1 MWMFQ
6 SLENQ
11 CVGLCQLHIYGL
23 THLRFDKP
31 SKMWKAPDENL
42 KKNRFSF
49 SYKSCSKV
57 FSTSFTFKSSH
68 ERMEVTE
75 VAVVNS
81 VCFWLPFNGDR
92 SGELGLQGFWQQT
105 RQLKPPRI
113 LLRTSLHLW
122 NDFPFKQT
130 MSLWGKQEFIW
141 EPDRY
146 PPNSEGTFNDFFFFL
161 CLYFLSILTRPN
173 RSSKIIHHMKSKAS
187 KK

>member
-1 MWMFQ
+1 MPTPYVW
-6 SLENQ
+6 
-11 CVGLCQLHIYGL
+11 
-23 THLRFDKP
+23 FDT
-31 SKMWKAPDENL
+31 L
-42 KKNRFSF
+42 KVWQTFKDVKGSWRKSEKNRFSF

-146 PPNSEGTFNDFFFFL
+146 PPNSEGTFNDFFFIGPKVQNKQEIVICCMDFFFFL
-161 CLYFLSILTRPN
+161 LW
-173 RSSKIIHHMKSKAS
+173 
-187 KK
+187 